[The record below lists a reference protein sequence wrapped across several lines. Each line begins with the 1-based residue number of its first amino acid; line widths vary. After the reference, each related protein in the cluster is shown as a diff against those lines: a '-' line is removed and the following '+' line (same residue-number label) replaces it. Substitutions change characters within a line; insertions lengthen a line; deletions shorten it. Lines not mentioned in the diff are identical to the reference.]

1 MNMDYFK
8 LLVEALVF
16 LAIGVVVS
24 VLTRVL
30 ISRWGRRRFMRKFV
44 VTTSISALASLV
56 LTEIW
61 AQFSQ
66 ESRLSRITIAICVIL
81 AVIAT
86 AAQSRDEREVSRFR
100 G

>member
-1 MNMDYFK
+1 MDYSK
-8 LLVEALVF
+8 LLVEALIF

-24 VLTRVL
+24 VLARVL
-30 ISRWGRRRFMRKFV
+30 ISRWGRRRFVRDFV
-44 VTTSISALASLV
+44 MTTSISALASFI
-56 LTEIW
+56 LTELW

-66 ESRLSRITIAICVIL
+66 QSRLSRITVAICVII

-86 AAQSRDEREVSRFR
+86 VAQSRDEHELSRFR